1 VFNICDIFTEKYW
14 IIKIIMENIDSN
26 AAESFNI
33 LAVVWAS

>member
-1 VFNICDIFTEKYW
+1 
-14 IIKIIMENIDSN
+14 MENVDSN